1 MESYDQWIQKEHKQ
15 FVPLPAVAPAPQSSR
30 PSQSQASFPPS
41 APIVPS
47 RQNPN
52 TNRQCTSTNSSSNNE
67 TSGDSFLDALLEE
80 DVLDAILECEMDMMT
95 TSSNQ
100 TATSTQSPP
109 GMAGMNSG
117 GRTMNSYGN
126 SCTPS
131 RSTYMSHNSGGGD
144 SNVRFPA
151 MSEKPTLRSPVCMF
165 IPILQLI
172 V

>member
-15 FVPLPAVAPAPQSSR
+15 FVPLPAVASAPQFSR

-52 TNRQCTSTNSSSNNE
+52 ANRQGTSTNSLGSNE

-100 TATSTQSPP
+100 NTASTQSHP
-109 GMAGMNSG
+109 GMAGMSSG

-131 RSTYMSHNSGGGD
+131 SSTYMSHNSGDGG
-144 SNVRFPA
+144 SNVHFPT
-151 MSEKPTLRSPVCMF
+151 MPEKPTLRSPVCMF
-165 IPILQLI
+165 IPIIKLI